1 MDKNS
6 SYVLCSLFPI
16 GNARINVGE
25 FDPVVGNITWFIEPS
40 SLWPGMSVFKVDKD
54 IIS

>member
-6 SYVLCSLFPI
+6 SYVLYSLFPI
-16 GNARINVGE
+16 GDARINVGE

-40 SLWPGMSVFKVDKD
+40 SLWPGMSVFNC
-54 IIS
+54 I